1 MRFTWRPTRGPCVEP
16 EVKGRRVPDYSAAK
30 RSLLAQREKLVRR
43 LLELGADESGDLRR
57 DLDFG
62 EGYSDAAAATAE
74 RTEILGLVET
84 AINRLGEVDAAL
96 ARIEDG
102 SYGVCAQCG
111 TVISPQRMEIRP
123 VSALC
128 VKCKSARS

>member
-1 MRFTWRPTRGPCVEP
+1 MS
-16 EVKGRRVPDYSAAK
+16 DYSAAK
-30 RSLLAQREKLVRR
+30 RSLLAQREKLVRQ

-62 EGYSDAAAATAE
+62 EGFSDAAAVTAE
-74 RTEILGLVET
+74 RTEVLGLVET

-111 TVISPQRMEIRP
+111 TAISPQRMEIRP

-128 VKCKSARS
+128 VACKSARS

>member
-1 MRFTWRPTRGPCVEP
+1 MS
-16 EVKGRRVPDYSAAK
+16 DYSAAK
-30 RSLLAQREKLVRR
+30 RSLLAQREKLVRQ
-43 LLELGADESGDLRR
+43 LIELGADESGDLRR

-62 EGYSDAAAATAE
+62 EGFSDAAAVTAE

-111 TVISPQRMEIRP
+111 TAISPQRMEIRP
-123 VSALC
+123 VSAMC
-128 VKCKSARS
+128 VKCKSARG

>member
-1 MRFTWRPTRGPCVEP
+1 MKP

-30 RSLLAQREKLVRR
+30 QMLLAQREKLIRQ
-43 LLELGADESGDLRR
+43 LTDLGANESGDLRR

-62 EGYSDAAAATAE
+62 EGFSDAAAVTAE
-74 RTEILGLVET
+74 RTEVLGLVET
-84 AINRLGEVDAAL
+84 AINRLREVDAAL

-102 SYGVCAQCG
+102 TYGVCAQCG
-111 TVISPQRMEIRP
+111 SVISPQRMEARP

-128 VKCKSARS
+128 VKCKSARG

>member
-1 MRFTWRPTRGPCVEP
+1 M
-16 EVKGRRVPDYSAAK
+16 PDYSAAK
-30 RSLLAQREKLVRR
+30 CLLLDQREKLVRQ
-43 LLELGADESGDLRR
+43 LTELGATEAGDLRR

-62 EGYSDAAAATAE
+62 EGFSDAAAMTAE
-74 RTEILGLVET
+74 RTEVLGLVET
-84 AINRLGEVDAAL
+84 ALNRLREVDAAL
-96 ARIEDG
+96 VRIEDG

-111 TVISPQRMEIRP
+111 SVISPQRMEARP